1 MVLQLLEEALALKE
15 DVLATTC
22 MGLIEMEAEEVL
34 GNSGFDATVHTHTS
48 QHPPPSTQHPPSQ
61 HPSST
66 HIYMC
71 VGSA

>member
-34 GNSGFDATVHTHTS
+34 GNSGFDATVHTHAS
-48 QHPPPSTQHPPSQ
+48 QHPPPNTPHQ
-61 HPSST
+61 
-66 HIYMC
+66 HIYIC
-71 VGSA
+71 VWDQPECFG